1 MRHNGRDGFL
11 APGVAGDRIDEREYR
26 EWPLLTCSEGAVYHR
41 SRSHFLPSRSTPETF
56 TNEAL
61 TTRVYGSAVEAIA
74 TFSTGSSIGY
84 KHSALERDRTKS
96 AR

>member
-1 MRHNGRDGFL
+1 MT
-11 APGVAGDRIDEREYR
+11 VDEREYR
-26 EWPLLTCSEGAVYHR
+26 EWPSLACSEGAVYHR

-61 TTRVYGSAVEAIA
+61 TTRVCGSAVEAIA